1 MLLAKKAVLLYSL
14 YHENS
19 LPRINS
25 YNTNF
30 SFHTS
35 HTSHT
40 RLRCGKCGISKN
52 KENFQSEL
60 GVDLPLVMGVDIVAP
75 AVIFGE
81 RLPFP
86 GFYLRP
92 GLWSICPE
100 RMAGRQTEGHKS

>member
-1 MLLAKKAVLLYSL
+1 MPLAKKAVLLYSL

-40 RLRCGKCGISKN
+40 
-52 KENFQSEL
+52 
-60 GVDLPLVMGVDIVAP
+60 
-75 AVIFGE
+75 
-81 RLPFP
+81 
-86 GFYLRP
+86 
-92 GLWSICPE
+92 
-100 RMAGRQTEGHKS
+100 